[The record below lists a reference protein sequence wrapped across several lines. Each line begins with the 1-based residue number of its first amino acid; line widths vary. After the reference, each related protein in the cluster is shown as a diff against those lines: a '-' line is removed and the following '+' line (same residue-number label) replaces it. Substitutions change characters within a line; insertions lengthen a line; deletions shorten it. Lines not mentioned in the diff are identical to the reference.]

1 MLAYSLRR
9 FGWAIVILLLASLG
23 VFWLVSISGDPLAQL
38 RSNPHIPQA
47 TILAR
52 ENQLHLNDP
61 FFQRY
66 WIWLSGVLHGNFGTR
81 IDNNPVGPQLWS
93 HFVITLRMVIPATI
107 IAIFVAIALGVWAAL
122 RQGKAA
128 DLAISTSNFL
138 LISIPVFVLGLVLK
152 DFVAIPINKHVG
164 HTVFYT
170 VGQQSA
176 TLSGGFF
183 SRLPD
188 YAAHTALPVI
198 TLVLVSYP
206 FWTLYQR
213 SSMLEVL
220 DSDYVRLA
228 RAKGL
233 NPRRVLIR
241 HILRNALLP
250 VTTVIALD
258 FAAILGGA
266 LVTEIVFDW
275 DGIGQWGFAGVVSL
289 DFNTVQAY
297 LLLTAFFVVAFNL
310 LADILYGILD
320 PRIRLT

>member
-1 MLAYSLRR
+1 MLGYTLRR
-9 FGWAIVILLLASLG
+9 LAWAIVILFVASFG
-23 VFWLVSISGDPLAQL
+23 VFFLVAHSGDPLAQL
-38 RSNPHIPQA
+38 RLNPKTPPAVIA
-47 TILAR
+47 AR
-52 ENQLHLNDP
+52 EAQLHLNDP
-61 FFQRY
+61 FFTRY
-66 WIWLSGVLHGNFGTR
+66 FIWLKGALHGDFGTR
-81 IDNNPVGPQLWS
+81 IDGNPVGSQMWS
-93 HFVITLRMVIPATI
+93 HLWITLRMVIPATI
-107 IAIFVAIALGVWAAL
+107 ISVFVAVGLGVWAAV
-122 RQGKAA
+122 RQGKMA
-128 DLAISTSNFL
+128 DNLITLSNFL
-138 LISIPVFVLGLVLK
+138 LISVPVFVLGLVIK
-152 DFVAIPINKHVG
+152 DFVAIPFNKHVG

-206 FWTLYQR
+206 FWAIYQR

-220 DSDYVRLA
+220 NSDYVRLA

-241 HILRNALLP
+241 HTLRNALLP

-258 FAAILGGA
+258 FAAILAGA

-275 DGIGQWGFAGVVSL
+275 NGLGEWGFAAVVGL
-289 DFNTVQAY
+289 DFNSVQAY
-297 LLLTAFFVVAFNL
+297 LLLTAFFVVAFNF
-310 LADILYGILD
+310 LADLLYGVLD
-320 PRIRLT
+320 PRIRLA